1 MKADKFKLLI
11 QKYQNGELTGK
22 QKELLDQWFDE
33 LGKTDASSWTPAQL
47 KALESKT
54 LNQIQE
60 NTFRIN
66 PRRQS
71 LRRWLPYAAALLVFT
86 ISGIAYYTESIHK
99 AMQSQSPTAVKQ
111 DITPGGNRATLTL
124 ADGRIVN
131 LSETQSGIVIGEK
144 ITYTDGNSV
153 LDNENSYESRAF
165 DASSSLSLSTP
176 KGGTYHVILADG
188 TTIWLNS
195 ASTLRYPPRFGNDK
209 RIVELE
215 GEAYFEVAA
224 SLPSV
229 PRPFFVK
236 TKAQTVEVLGTHFN
250 IAAYGDEEETKT
262 TLVEGAVQI
271 VNLKTNSVNR
281 LKPGEQGIVSDT
293 KTKVRNVNP
302 EMVVAWKSG
311 IFHFEDTPFEQMM
324 KQIDRWYDI
333 EVSYQGQIPSEL
345 FTGKMSRKV
354 NLQVFVNFL
363 KDSGI
368 QSHIEG
374 RRLIVD
380 KQNPINN

>member
-1 MKADKFKLLI
+1 HMKADKFKLLI

-131 LSETQSGIVIGEK
+131 LSETQSGIVI
-144 ITYTDGNSV
+144 
-153 LDNENSYESRAF
+153 
-165 DASSSLSLSTP
+165 
-176 KGGTYHVILADG
+176 
-188 TTIWLNS
+188 
-195 ASTLRYPPRFGNDK
+195 
-209 RIVELE
+209 
-215 GEAYFEVAA
+215 
-224 SLPSV
+224 
-229 PRPFFVK
+229 
-236 TKAQTVEVLGTHFN
+236 
-250 IAAYGDEEETKT
+250 
-262 TLVEGAVQI
+262 
-271 VNLKTNSVNR
+271 
-281 LKPGEQGIVSDT
+281 
-293 KTKVRNVNP
+293 
-302 EMVVAWKSG
+302 
-311 IFHFEDTPFEQMM
+311 
-324 KQIDRWYDI
+324 
-333 EVSYQGQIPSEL
+333 
-345 FTGKMSRKV
+345 
-354 NLQVFVNFL
+354 
-363 KDSGI
+363 
-368 QSHIEG
+368 
-374 RRLIVD
+374 
-380 KQNPINN
+380 